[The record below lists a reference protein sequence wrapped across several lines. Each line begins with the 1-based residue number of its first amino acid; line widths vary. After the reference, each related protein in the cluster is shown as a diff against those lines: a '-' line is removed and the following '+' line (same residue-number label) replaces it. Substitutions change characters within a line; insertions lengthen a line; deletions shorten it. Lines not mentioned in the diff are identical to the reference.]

1 MYGLYDMYLCSGFS
15 QNVLAEHKLDT
26 YCGYNIA
33 SHTTQQHTTQ
43 DEPMLTLPPPALP
56 SLSMETS
63 SMDLNRGVAA
73 PYEPNKGARR
83 PGSRALRV
91 FPLFGASKWR
101 PSKN

>member
-1 MYGLYDMYLCSGFS
+1 MYLCSGFS

-26 YCGYNIA
+26 YSGYLA
-33 SHTTQQHTTQ
+33 SHTHTQQHTTQ

-83 PGSRALRV
+83 PGLRALRV
-91 FPLFGASKWR
+91 FSLFGASKWR
-101 PSKN
+101 PSKI